1 MSSISKKKKKEKRKI
16 NEKNKEKV
24 KMIDIPKIKTS
35 YEMLS
40 SINSELDSLFNN
52 MKYKIIFKDAFP
64 CNNGYKINKYS
75 LFNNNLDYDKEDV
88 EIKELI
94 NKANL
99 YLKNNNSQKLFI
111 KNYENKICQS
121 NDNYDYNCNNFKNN
135 IIPSYNS
142 YKNRNTFYVKNEN
155 IKNSFLNNFINKKK
169 EKKNKYFLNQK
180 YNSQRNKYNKKSR
193 KIYLRNTHEQN
204 INKKIKKLENINL
217 YINNYKRKPIVY
229 TQIDSIKLDK
239 NILPNRNISNEGKY
253 LQFKEKYKKYIRG
266 SDEKAIDILKAKI

>member
-1 MSSISKKKKKEKRKI
+1 
-16 NEKNKEKV
+16 
-24 KMIDIPKIKTS
+24 MIDIPKIKTS

-64 CNNGYKINKYS
+64 CNNGYNINKYS

-111 KNYENKICQS
+111 KNYENKICQY

-135 IIPSYNS
+135 IITS
-142 YKNRNTFYVKNEN
+142 
-155 IKNSFLNNFINKKK
+155 
-169 EKKNKYFLNQK
+169 
-180 YNSQRNKYNKKSR
+180 
-193 KIYLRNTHEQN
+193 
-204 INKKIKKLENINL
+204 
-217 YINNYKRKPIVY
+217 
-229 TQIDSIKLDK
+229 
-239 NILPNRNISNEGKY
+239 
-253 LQFKEKYKKYIRG
+253 
-266 SDEKAIDILKAKI
+266 